1 MYAYSAYALFIQSIN
16 AYLWSLLFLWF
27 LIYKCLVY
35 VFLVYIFLVYILYLI
50 PYILHLYIIK
60 SNLYIPSPTLSL
72 SSFRCCATR
81 WIM

>member
-1 MYAYSAYALFIQSIN
+1 MHAYSAYALFIQSIN
-16 AYLWSLLFLWF
+16 VYLWSLFSLWF

-35 VFLVYIFLVYILYLI
+35 VFLVYIFLVYIHI
-50 PYILHLYIIK
+50 PYTLYLYIIK

-72 SSFRCCATR
+72 STFRCCATR